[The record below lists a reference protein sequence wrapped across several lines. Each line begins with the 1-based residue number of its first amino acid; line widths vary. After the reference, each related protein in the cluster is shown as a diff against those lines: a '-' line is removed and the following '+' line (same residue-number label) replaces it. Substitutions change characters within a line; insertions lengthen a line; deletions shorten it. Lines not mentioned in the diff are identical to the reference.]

1 MALVLPQ
8 IVDWSGAVCAVLVL
22 MILWYMLAGWV
33 EQRKQARDLK
43 NLIGKKST

>member
-1 MALVLPQ
+1 MALFLPQ

-33 EQRKQARDLK
+33 EQRKQAGVLK
-43 NLIGKKST
+43 T